1 MGRAEEGEGAR
12 GSAIIVAAIG
22 GGDGR
27 DMLKYFKKNLIPCF
41 RKTFLTVK
49 SKKRYYRQF

>member
-22 GGDGR
+22 GGDGK
-27 DMLKYFKKNLIPCF
+27 DMLKYFKKKFNSVF
-41 RKTFLTVK
+41 
-49 SKKRYYRQF
+49 S